1 MEEWRQIEGK
11 GNGNYEVSN
20 LGNIRNKKTG
30 RILRQYLNSTKYPHI
45 DLSYDKHLKVHQLV
59 ASAFIPNP
67 ENKAF
72 IDHIDRNKTNNNI
85 SNLRW
90 ATHQENMRNRISYSK
105 TSKYQGVT
113 FDKSKNRFTARI
125 MINRKSVRIGQYK
138 TEDEAALAY
147 NDYIIKNNLQEFFI
161 LNDLFKTI

>member
-30 RILRQYLNSTKYPHI
+30 RILKQRLNSNGYFYI
-45 DLSYDKHLKVHQLV
+45 DLSYDKHLKVHRLI
-59 ASAFIPNP
+59 ANAFIPNP
-67 ENKAF
+67 ENKPF
-72 IDHIDRNKTNNNI
+72 IDHIDKNRTNNNM

-90 ATHQENMRNRISYSK
+90 ATSQENARNRKSYSK

-113 FDKSKNRFTARI
+113 FDKSKNRFKARI
-125 MINRKSVRIGQYK
+125 MINRKSVGIGHYK
-138 TEDEAALAY
+138 TEEEAAIAY
-147 NDYIIKNNLQEFFI
+147 NDYLIKNNLHEFFI